1 MRRQPARLERDRAG
15 DARPEPAA
23 RGGDEPRRER
33 GLLGPLPATAAH
45 PAIDRRLADIRALR
59 DLGQAEDRA
68 LSTAWSLAG
77 SIAQRENKAY
87 YQQI

>member
-1 MRRQPARLERDRAG
+1 
-15 DARPEPAA
+15 
-23 RGGDEPRRER
+23 
-33 GLLGPLPATAAH
+33 LP
-45 PAIDRRLADIRALR
+45 DIRALR